1 MNFWLFHCRINVN
14 DGSFWCSEPSQSQR
28 QAPLWS
34 ISTLFTFLSIF
45 KIRRWIT
52 WPLTLRSRNLPQ
64 HNTSWNKKEV
74 CQIYKECH
82 IFLKGKDASALL
94 GGCDVDWAVG
104 CHQHLRIL
112 NSNLVVANFL
122 QTCKS
127 EENDPYLKI

>member
-1 MNFWLFHCRINVN
+1 MNKHFWVEIKPYFNCYSNI
-14 DGSFWCSEPSQSQR
+14 
-28 QAPLWS
+28 
-34 ISTLFTFLSIF
+34 
-45 KIRRWIT
+45 IRVEI
-52 WPLTLRSRNLPQ
+52 
-64 HNTSWNKKEV
+64 KKEV